1 MRQTPTQEIFDDMKS
16 AATTVWN
23 EYDNTYGYVTKKL
36 DYINSLSNIEDNAMV
51 FFRMF
56 DWVNQATMMNIV
68 NKDSLNYIK
77 ENL

>member
-23 EYDNTYGYVTKKL
+23 AYDNQYGYVTEKL
-36 DYINSLSNIEDNAMV
+36 NYINSLSNIEDNAMV

-68 NKDSLNYIK
+68 NKDSLNYINR
-77 ENL
+77 NL